1 MTKLGRKISCSFNKN
16 VKCILL
22 VRGNKHC
29 VFDETTEKQG
39 ERNEQQLGICCL
51 VPQSERENILA
62 QIKKEKV
69 SSFRSW
75 KN

>member
-1 MTKLGRKISCSFNKN
+1 

-22 VRGNKHC
+22 VKGHKLC
-29 VFDETTEKQG
+29 VFDETTENQREKG
-39 ERNEQQLGICCL
+39 EQQLGVCAL
-51 VPQSERENILA
+51 LPHYERDNILA

-75 KN
+75 KS